1 MMHGDTLY
9 CFSNDK
15 LKIVSENAFHM
26 QYFSDD
32 QIYFM
37 SQERIK
43 VKNKS
48 VLHSKVHML
57 ECLFGSFKCSQVY
70 FDVNLKAEILNFG
83 VDNTKKRLMILT
95 GIKNNH
101 DKRDKFLT
109 IYDLTTEKVI
119 FNLMI
124 KAREI
129 IGRLKSNLYNFTEGH
144 IYYNNK
150 VIKIRYDLIEQRQ
163 GALITETE
171 VFDHYDNIFKLPN
184 ETD

>member
-1 MMHGDTLY
+1 M
-9 CFSNDK
+9 
-15 LKIVSENAFHM
+15 
-26 QYFSDD
+26 
-32 QIYFM
+32 
-37 SQERIK
+37 
-43 VKNKS
+43 
-48 VLHSKVHML
+48 
-57 ECLFGSFKCSQVY
+57 Y